1 MSEIDDLLKE
11 IGDLESESEAVKPG
25 GVVQV
30 EWLAPDVTESES
42 SEAEVEPNAISHS
55 QEDIDND
62 PQDPE
67 AQVPKLHH
75 LTDAEFAQEDVVSE
89 LQERLETMKAEMD
102 ALRLRV
108 AKAEEERDSAL
119 VQLSEAEEA
128 SLQRNRQMNLEIAE
142 ARRRESSLQ
151 EQAEELQ
158 QNLEDAVME
167 AKALKA
173 QVQELQKKL
182 TGALADKATA
192 EAALESHD
200 ALKLEE
206 EGKIKAKS
214 RGRHRQGFSLLDL
227 RASHRQR
234 LWLKLRNAQ
243 FRCSVRKSASSP
255 ERRLQEG
262 LQRLVEDNSVQESFL
277 EAVRPQPS
285 SFSPPPVVLR
295 GGARRRQSSRSSAPS
310 IGLEQSAD
318 VVAAEKWA
326 DAGQKQFAADA
337 LRRAVFSLSLQ
348 GI

>member
-11 IGDLESESEAVKPG
+11 IGDLESESEAVKPAG
-25 GVVQV
+25 VQV

-42 SEAEVEPNAISHS
+42 SEAISHS
-55 QEDIDND
+55 QEDDND
-62 PQDPE
+62 PPE
-67 AQVPKLHH
+67 AEVEKKLHH
-75 LTDAEFAQEDVVSE
+75 LTDAEFAQDVVSE
-89 LQERLETMKAEMD
+89 LQERLETMKTEA
-102 ALRLRV
+102 RLRV

-128 SLQRNRQMNLEIAE
+128 SLQQNRQMNLEISE

-158 QNLEDAVME
+158 QNLEDAMME

-173 QVQELQKKL
+173 QMQELQKKL

-192 EAALESHD
+192 EAALESYT
-200 ALKLEE
+200 LKSEE
-206 EGKIKAKS
+206 VKIKAKS
-214 RGRHRQGFSLLDL
+214 LGRDRQGSSLLDL

-234 LWLKLRNAQ
+234 LLLKLRDVQ
-243 FRCSVRKSASSP
+243 FRCGVRKSASSP

-262 LQRLVEDNSVQESFL
+262 LQRLVEDNSAQEVSFL
-277 EAVRPQPS
+277 EAVPPQPS
-285 SFSPPPVVLR
+285 NFSPAPVVLR
-295 GGARRRQSSRSSAPS
+295 GGARRRQSSRSDKPPS
-310 IGLEQSAD
+310 IGEQPD
-318 VVAAEKWA
+318 VVAADVAEKKPPLARWA